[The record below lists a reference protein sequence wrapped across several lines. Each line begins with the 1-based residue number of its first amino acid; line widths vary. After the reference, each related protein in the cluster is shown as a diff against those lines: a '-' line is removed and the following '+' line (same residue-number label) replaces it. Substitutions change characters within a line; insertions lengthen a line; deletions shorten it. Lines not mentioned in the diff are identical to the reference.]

1 LDTEEE
7 AVTLVE
13 AGLPEDAACFADLLQ
28 AVLEA
33 HPDLVAAEE
42 WAHLD
47 QVKVVRDSQDLVAVE
62 EDLAAGEVEEVVVR
76 LEAATGPEAWHL
88 EMAVECLVEVSVA
101 ALVSLLMPV
110 VNAEVRLDAVET
122 ITVRTQLDSL
132 TTEPLRLD
140 SVDYILTV

>member
-1 LDTEEE
+1 MDTEEE

-13 AGLPEDAACFADLLQ
+13 AGLPEDAACFADLLP

-47 QVKVVRDSQDLVAVE
+47 QVKVRDSQDLAAVE
-62 EDLAAGEVEEVVVR
+62 EDLAAGEVEEVVVH
-76 LEAATGPEAWHL
+76 LEVATGPEAWRL

-110 VNAEVRLDAVET
+110 VKVEVRLDVVET

-132 TTEPLRLD
+132 TTEPLQHD
-140 SVDYILTV
+140 SVDCILTV